1 QDDLRDAV
9 RNGPVGEVLAFPGGE
24 NRGVRDL
31 EARLGCRLRDG
42 EDDQG
47 REDLQDRD
55 VIADR
60 EDDQRED
67 ESHDRGKAAP
77 DQEDLPHERPRP
89 ARPRR
94 ITDKSVVEPEDPDRR
109 RQGRKAHNRP
119 GDPDCVRA
127 EQPRGEAPEDEAED
141 GAPDAPGEDPTAL
154 LADEGRL
161 GDPFGREDGPHPGE
175 FPALDDAH
183 ERRQRGRANK
193 DYRTRGRA
201 PISFVEGG
209 AGARS
214 VRSRASAWPYSSTGT
229 RRSQRPRRSQRA
241 RSTGG
246 TRSSQRA
253 GTRSTA
259 DGS

>member
-1 QDDLRDAV
+1 
-9 RNGPVGEVLAFPGGE
+9 PISEVLALPRRE
-24 NRGVRDL
+24 DRGVRDL
-31 EARLGCRLRDG
+31 EARLRRRLHDRD
-42 EDDQG
+42 DDEG

-60 EDDQRED
+60 EDDQGED
-67 ESHDRGKAAP
+67 EPDDRRESAA
-77 DQEDLPHERPRP
+77 DQEDPPHERPRP

-94 ITDKSVVEPEDPDRR
+94 IADESVVEPQDADRR
-109 RQGRKAHNRP
+109 RQGRKAHDRP

-161 GDPFGREDGPHPGE
+161 GDPFDREDGPHPGE

-193 DYRTRGRA
+193 DYRTRGA
-201 PISFVEGG
+201 SPISLAEGG

-214 VRSRASAWPYSSTGT
+214 VRSRASAWL
-229 RRSQRPRRSQRA
+229 
-241 RSTGG
+241 
-246 TRSSQRA
+246 
-253 GTRSTA
+253 
-259 DGS
+259 